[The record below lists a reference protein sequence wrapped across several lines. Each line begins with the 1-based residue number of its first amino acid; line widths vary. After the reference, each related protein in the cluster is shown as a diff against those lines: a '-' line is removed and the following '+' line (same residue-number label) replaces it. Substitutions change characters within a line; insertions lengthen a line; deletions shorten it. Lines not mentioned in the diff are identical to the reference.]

1 MRRPSILGGR
11 RGAWWGTPRSRSLEI
26 DYLCTMSHA
35 TTTDEV
41 RARLGVLY
49 QAWAGRRAADILPL
63 PRAGS
68 DRMYYRLGKP
78 GPMAIGVFNAD
89 PRENAAFVSFGQHFH
104 QLGLPVPEIYAT
116 DLPHGVYLQQDLGDL
131 DLLRQLESA
140 RQGDAFPDSSLALY
154 LDSLEA
160 LARMQIQGAEGLDF
174 SKCQPRAAFDLQSM
188 RWDLAYF
195 KYYFLKLTGASF
207 DEQALEDD
215 FEALAGYLLGA
226 AHTGFMHR
234 DFQARNIMVHA
245 GRPYFIDFQGG
256 RRGALQYDLAS
267 LLFQAKA
274 RIPEDVRAHML
285 DHYLAAASRLLPI
298 DARAFKA
305 HFSGFVLIRTL
316 QVLGAYGFRGLYEQR
331 PHFLES
337 IPPAL
342 DNLAWCLAHLPPVAL
357 PTLVPVLEG
366 LLASPRV
373 RALGRPFEGDVENAH
388 RLTLRVRSFSYKQGH
403 PEDPSGNGGGFV
415 FDCRAILNP
424 GRFPVYKTLTGRD
437 QPVIDFL
444 TQHTTVGNF
453 LDHAYALVAPAI
465 EDYIQRGFTDLH
477 VAFGCTGGQHRSVYC
492 ADTLAA
498 RIAKRY
504 PVHVDLLHVEQEKKN
519 WNNSPA

>member
-1 MRRPSILGGR
+1 
-11 RGAWWGTPRSRSLEI
+11 
-26 DYLCTMSHA
+26 MSHA

-49 QAWAGRRAADILPL
+49 QSWAGRRAADILPL

-89 PRENAAFVSFGQHFH
+89 PRENEAFVSFGRHFH
-104 QLGLPVPEIYAT
+104 ALGLAVPEIYSA
-116 DLPHGVYLQQDLGDL
+116 DLPNGVYLQQDLGDL
-131 DLLRQLESA
+131 DLLAQLGQS

-154 LDSLEA
+154 LDSLTE
-160 LARMQIQGAEGLDF
+160 LARMQILGAQGLDF
-174 SKCQPRAAFDLQSM
+174 GKCQPRQAFDLQSM

-195 KYYFLKLTGASF
+195 KYYFLKLTGQPF

-215 FEALAGYLLGA
+215 FEALAQHLLGA

-234 DFQARNIMVHA
+234 DFQARNIMVHE

-274 RIPEDVRAHML
+274 RIPEDVRTHML
-285 DHYLAAASRLLPI
+285 DHYLAAAKQLMPI
-298 DARAFKA
+298 DAAAFKA
-305 HFSGFVLIRTL
+305 HFPGFVLIRTL

-357 PTLVPVLEG
+357 PTLVPLLEG
-366 LLASPRV
+366 LLASPKV
-373 RALGRPFEGDVENAH
+373 RALGRPFAVAADTAR
-388 RLTLRVRSFSYKQGH
+388 RLTLRIRSFSYKQGH
-403 PEDPSGNGGGFV
+403 PEDPSGNGGGFI

-424 GRFPVYKTLTGRD
+424 GRFPIYKTLTGRD

-444 TQHTTVGNF
+444 EQHTQVKPF
-453 LDHAYALVAPAI
+453 LEHAYGLVAPAV
-465 EDYIQRGFTDLH
+465 EDYLTRGFTDLH

-492 ADTLAA
+492 ADALAA
-498 RIAKRY
+498 RIRRAY
-504 PVHVDLLHVEQEKKN
+504 PITVDLLHVEQEKKN
-519 WNNSPA
+519 WINTPA

>member
-1 MRRPSILGGR
+1 
-11 RGAWWGTPRSRSLEI
+11 
-26 DYLCTMSHA
+26 MSHT

-49 QAWAGRRAADILPL
+49 QDWAGRRAADILPL

-68 DRMYYRLGKP
+68 DRMYYRLGRP

-89 PRENAAFVSFGQHFH
+89 PRENEAFVSFGLHFH
-104 QLGLPVPEIYAT
+104 RLGLPVPEIYAA
-116 DLPHGVYLQQDLGDL
+116 DLPNGVYLQQDLGDL
-131 DLLRQLESA
+131 DLLQHLQQA
-140 RQGDAFPDSSLALY
+140 RQGEEFPASSLALY
-154 LDSLEA
+154 LQSLTD
-160 LARMQIQGAEGLDF
+160 LARLQIQGAEGLDF
-174 SKCQPRAAFDLQSM
+174 SKCQPRAAFDLTSM

-195 KYYFLKLTGASF
+195 KYYFLKLTGEPF

-215 FEALAGYLLGA
+215 FETLAHFLLGA
-226 AHTGFMHR
+226 AHSGFMHR
-234 DFQARNIMVHA
+234 DFQARNIMVHE

-285 DHYLAAASRLLPI
+285 AHYLEAAGRLLPI
-298 DARAFKA
+298 DPVEFQA

-357 PTLVPVLEG
+357 PTLVPLLEG
-366 LLASPRV
+366 LLASPKV
-373 RALGRPFEGDVENAH
+373 RALGRPFAVDADTAK
-388 RLTLRVRSFSYKQGH
+388 RLTVRIRSFSYKQGM

-415 FDCRAILNP
+415 FDCRGILNP
-424 GRFPVYKTLTGRD
+424 GRFPIYKALTGRD

-444 TQHTTVGNF
+444 TQHTQIGPF
-453 LDHAYALVAPAI
+453 LDHAYGLVAPAI
-465 EDYIQRGFTDLH
+465 EDYLARGFTDLH

-492 ADTLAA
+492 ADALAA
-498 RIAKRY
+498 RIRRNY
-504 PVHVDLLHVEQEKKN
+504 PVTIDLLHVEQEKKN
-519 WNNSPA
+519 WINTPA

>member
-1 MRRPSILGGR
+1 
-11 RGAWWGTPRSRSLEI
+11 
-26 DYLCTMSHA
+26 MSHA

-41 RARLGVLY
+41 RVRLGVLY

-68 DRMYYRLGKP
+68 DRMYYRLGQP

-89 PRENAAFVSFGQHFH
+89 ARENEAFVSFGRHFH
-104 QLGLPVPEIYAT
+104 ALGLPVPEIYAT
-116 DLPHGVYLQQDLGDL
+116 DLPNGVYLQQDLGDL
-131 DLLRQLESA
+131 DLLQHLTQA
-140 RQGDAFPDSSLALY
+140 RTGPEFPASSRGLY
-154 LDSLEA
+154 EASLSG
-160 LARMQIQGAEGLDF
+160 LARLQVLGAQGLDF
-174 SKCQPRAAFDLQSM
+174 SKCQPRAAFDLTSM

-195 KYYFLKLTGASF
+195 KYYFLKLVGGPF

-215 FEALAGYLLGA
+215 FEALAHYLCGA

-234 DFQARNIMVHA
+234 DFQARNIMVQD

-274 RIPEDVRAHML
+274 RIPEDVRAHL
-285 DHYLAAASRLLPI
+285 IDHYLNAASALLPI
-298 DARAFKA
+298 DRAEFMA

-316 QVLGAYGFRGLYEQR
+316 QVLGAYGLRGLYERR

-342 DNLAWCLAHLPPVAL
+342 DNLAWCLANLPPVAL
-357 PTLVPVLEG
+357 PTLLPLLED
-366 LLASPRV
+366 LLTSPAV
-373 RALGRPFEGDVENAH
+373 RALGRPSTVEPATAQ
-388 RLTLRVRSFSYKQGH
+388 RLTLRIRSFSYKQGQ

-424 GRFPVYKTLTGRD
+424 GRFPAYKTLTGRD
-437 QPVIDFL
+437 QPVKDFL
-444 TQHTTVGNF
+444 TQHTQIASF

-465 EDYIQRGFTDLH
+465 EDYLQRGFTDLH
-477 VAFGCTGGQHRSVYC
+477 VAFGCTGGQHRSVYS
-492 ADTLAA
+492 ADALAD
-498 RIAKRY
+498 RIRRNY
-504 PVHVDLLHVEQEKKN
+504 PITIDLLHVEQEKKN
-519 WNNSPA
+519 WNNAPA